1 MLSQD
6 LWRHIMTPKYW
17 TSLLTALSVA
27 ALAAC
32 QPSGKAAETTTA
44 GGAKAP
50 AAPATRS
57 LDAGR
62 QFSMAM
68 TETISSRTAKPGD
81 PFTATVVADVSNN
94 AGRVVIP
101 SGSVVSGTITD
112 VKSAPNPSSP
122 GTLTL
127 AVNSVTVGGQSYPI
141 EAGIDSLDTERHG
154 QGVSGGDVAKVG
166 AGAAA
171 GAILGRVIG
180 KNTKGA
186 VIGGIMGGI
195 VGAGI
200 AVQSKDA
207 DIVLPAGTHVLVTLT
222 RRLTV

>member
-1 MLSQD
+1 MK
-6 LWRHIMTPKYW
+6 PKYW
-17 TSLLTALSVA
+17 TTVVAALSVA
-27 ALAAC
+27 TLVAC
-32 QPSGKAAETTTA
+32 KPTGQAAETSA
-44 GGAKAP
+44 SQKKAP
-50 AAPATRS
+50 AAPATRT

-62 QFSMAM
+62 QFTMA
-68 TETISSRTAKPGD
+68 TTGTISSKTAKPGD
-81 PFTATVVADVSNN
+81 SFTATVVSDVADD
-94 AGRVVIP
+94 AGRVAIP
-101 SGSVVSGTITD
+101 AGSAVSGTITD

-127 AVNSVTVGGQSYPI
+127 AVNSVTVRGRSYPI
-141 EAGIDSLDTERHG
+141 EATIDSLDTERQG
-154 QGVSGGDVAKVG
+154 QGVTGGDVAKVG

-207 DIVLPAGTHVLVTLT
+207 NIVLPAGTHVVVTLT
-222 RRLTV
+222 RHVTVT

>member
-1 MLSQD
+1 MK
-6 LWRHIMTPKYW
+6 PKYW
-17 TSLLTALSVA
+17 SSVVA
-27 ALAAC
+27 ALSLAALVAC
-32 QPSGKAAETTTA
+32 KPTGQAAETSGSKVTA
-44 GGAKAP
+44 AP
-50 AAPATRS
+50 AART

-62 QFSMAM
+62 QFSMAT
-68 TETISSRTAKPGD
+68 TETISSRTAKAGD
-81 PFTATVVADVSNN
+81 PFTATVVADVQDD

-101 SGSVVSGTITD
+101 SGSVVSGTITE

-127 AVNSVTVGGQSYPI
+127 AVNSVTVRGQSYPI
-141 EAGIDSLDTERHG
+141 EVSIDSLDTQRHG
-154 QGVSGGDVAKVG
+154 QGVTGGDVAKVG

-200 AVQSKDA
+200 AVQGKDA
-207 DIVLPAGTHVLVTLT
+207 DIVLPAGTHVLVTLA
-222 RRLTV
+222 RHLTVT

>member
-1 MLSQD
+1 MK
-6 LWRHIMTPKYW
+6 PNFW
-17 TSLLTALSVA
+17 TRVAAALSVA
-27 ALAAC
+27 ALVAC
-32 QPSGKAAETTTA
+32 KPTGQAAETSGSNT
-44 GGAKAP
+44 P
-50 AAPATRS
+50 AASASRT

-68 TETISSRTAKPGD
+68 TETISSRTAKAGD
-81 PFTATVVADVSNN
+81 PFTATVVTDVQDDG
-94 AGRVVIP
+94 GRVAIP
-101 SGSVVSGTITD
+101 AGSVVSGTITE

-127 AVNSVTVGGQSYPI
+127 AVNSVTVRGQSYPI
-141 EAGIDSLDTERHG
+141 EVSIDSLDTERHG

-186 VIGGIMGGI
+186 VIGGIVGGI

-200 AVQSKDA
+200 AVQGKDA
-207 DIVLPAGTHVLVTLT
+207 DIVLPAGTHVVVTLAKH
-222 RRLTV
+222 LTVT

>member
-1 MLSQD
+1 M
-6 LWRHIMTPKYW
+6 
-17 TSLLTALSVA
+17 A
-27 ALAAC
+27 
-32 QPSGKAAETTTA
+32 TTA
-44 GGAKAP
+44 
-50 AAPATRS
+50 
-57 LDAGR
+57 
-62 QFSMAM
+62 
-68 TETISSRTAKPGD
+68 TISSRTAKPGD
-81 PFTATVVADVSNN
+81 PFTATVVMDVTDA
-94 AGRVVIP
+94 AGRVAIP

-112 VKSAPNPSSP
+112 VKSASSPSSS

-127 AVNSVTVGGQSYPI
+127 AVSSVTVRGQSYPI
-141 EAGIDSLDTERHG
+141 EASIDSLDTERKG

-186 VIGGIMGGI
+186 VIGGILGGI

-207 DIVLPAGTHVLVTLT
+207 DIVLPAGTHVLVTLAQSLSVT
-222 RRLTV
+222 

>member
-1 MLSQD
+1 MK
-6 LWRHIMTPKYW
+6 RNYW
-17 TSLLTALSVA
+17 TRVAAALSIA
-27 ALAAC
+27 ALVAC
-32 QPSGKAAETTTA
+32 KPTGQAAETSA
-44 GGAKAP
+44 VKAP
-50 AAPATRS
+50 ATPASRT

-68 TETISSRTAKPGD
+68 TATISSHTAKVGD
-81 PFTATVVADVSNN
+81 PFTATVVADVTDD
-94 AGRVVIP
+94 AGRVAIP
-101 SGSVVSGTITD
+101 AGSLVAGTITD

-127 AVNSVTVGGQSYPI
+127 AVNSVTVRGTSYPI
-141 EAGIDSLDTERHG
+141 EVSIDSLDTQRHG
-154 QGVSGGDVAKVG
+154 QGVTGGDVAKVG

-200 AVQSKDA
+200 AVQGKDA
-207 DIVLPAGTHVLVTLT
+207 DIVLPAGTQVLVTLT
-222 RRLTV
+222 RHLTVT

>member
-1 MLSQD
+1 M
-6 LWRHIMTPKYW
+6 MTPKYW
-17 TSLLTALSVA
+17 TRVAAALSVA
-27 ALAAC
+27 ALVAC
-32 QPSGKAAETTTA
+32 KPTGQAAEV
-44 GGAKAP
+44 GAAKS
-50 AAPATRS
+50 AANTSRT

-62 QFSMAM
+62 QFSMAT

-81 PFTATVVADVSNN
+81 PFTATVVADVQDGS
-94 AGRVVIP
+94 GRVVIP
-101 SGSVVSGTITD
+101 SGSLVSGTITD

-127 AVNSVTVGGQSYPI
+127 ALNSVTVRGRSVPI
-141 EAGIDSLDTERHG
+141 EASIDSLDTERHS
-154 QGVSGGDVAKVG
+154 QGVTGGDVAKVG

-180 KNTKGA
+180 KNTTGA

-200 AVQSKDA
+200 AVQGKDA
-207 DIVLPAGTHVLVTLT
+207 DIVLPAGTHVVVTLT
-222 RRLTV
+222 RHLTIT

>member
-1 MLSQD
+1 MKSN
-6 LWRHIMTPKYW
+6 YW
-17 TSLLTALSVA
+17 TTLVTALGVA

-32 QPSGKAAETTTA
+32 QPSGQAAD
-44 GGAKAP
+44 AP
-50 AAPATRS
+50 AASPSRTV
-57 LDAGR
+57 DAGR
-62 QFSMAM
+62 QFSMAT

-81 PFTATVVADVSNN
+81 QFTATVLADVQDN
-94 AGRVVIP
+94 AGGVAIP

-112 VKSAPNPSSP
+112 VKPAPNPSSS

-127 AVNSVTVGGQSYPI
+127 AVNSVTVRGRSYPI
-141 EAGIDSLDTERHG
+141 EASIDSLDTQRKG
-154 QGVSGGDVAKVG
+154 QGVSGGDVARVG

-186 VIGGIMGGI
+186 VIGGILGGI

-200 AVQSKDA
+200 AVETKDS
-207 DIVLPAGTHVLVTLT
+207 DIVLPAGTHVLVTLA
-222 RRLTV
+222 RRLSVPTT

>member
-1 MLSQD
+1 MKPN
-6 LWRHIMTPKYW
+6 TW
-17 TSLLTALSVA
+17 TRVVAALSVA
-27 ALAAC
+27 ALVAC
-32 QPSGKAAETTTA
+32 KPTGQAAETS
-44 GGAKAP
+44 GSNAKTP
-50 AAPATRS
+50 AVSTRRT

-62 QFSMAM
+62 QFTMAM
-68 TETISSRTAKPGD
+68 TQTISSHTAKVGD
-81 PFTATVVADVSNN
+81 PFTATVVADVQDDG
-94 AGRVVIP
+94 GRVVIP
-101 SGSVVSGTITD
+101 SGSAVSGTITD

-127 AVNSVTVGGQSYPI
+127 AVNSVTVRGQSYPI
-141 EAGIDSLDTERHG
+141 EVSIDSLDTQRHG

-186 VIGGIMGGI
+186 VIGGIVGGI

-200 AVQSKDA
+200 AVQGKDA
-207 DIVLPAGTHVLVTLT
+207 DIVLPAGTHVLVTLAKH
-222 RRLTV
+222 LTVT